1 MNVNIEE
8 IPSCKIVY
16 MRQIGPYGIANS
28 QLMDKF
34 KCWVQSNSVTNSLSV
49 ILGIAHDNP
58 AWVKPENCRYD
69 ACLVVP
75 EDYCVHSDEVSVR
88 NISGGSY
95 AVFKIP
101 HTAEAV
107 QKAWDDIFMEVKRRG
122 FSLDETRPILER
134 YTVELINR
142 HYCEICVPVH

>member
-16 MRQIGPYGIANS
+16 MRQTGPYGMANL

-34 KCWVQSNSVTNSLSV
+34 KGWVESDSVTSSLSV
-49 ILGIAHDNP
+49 ILGIAQDNP

-75 EDYCVHSDEVSVR
+75 EDYCVHSDEVCVG

-95 AVFKIP
+95 AVFMIP

-107 QKAWDDIFMEVKRRG
+107 QKAWDEIFMEVKRRG
-122 FSLDETRPILER
+122 LSLDETRPILER
-134 YTVELINR
+134 YTVELVNH
-142 HYCEICVPVH
+142 HYCEICVPVQ